1 MTTGDVR
8 ALTVRAAAKINLH
21 LGVGAV
27 RADGYHP
34 IDTVFHA
41 VSLFDDVTAS
51 TGEPGAGP
59 TMSLDASDH
68 VDIAGVPLDSRNLV
82 LAAATRLGREQQRDA
97 DVRVA
102 VHKSIPVAGGLAGG
116 SADAA
121 ATLVAL
127 DRLWGLELEDQD
139 LLRVAADLG
148 SDVPFAL
155 LGGTARGTGRGE
167 VLQRVDDRS
176 TWWWVLVTSTEG
188 LSTPAVY
195 RRFDDLFPTA
205 PARPTP
211 ADRVERAVHSGEP
224 VQLARVLHND
234 LEPAAFDLRPGLA
247 DLVARGEAAGALRG
261 MVSGS
266 GPTCAF
272 LCADADAA
280 RAVCAELRA
289 TEDEQSPDHRRGG
302 TVLVTTGPAPGV
314 HQVAYER
321 R

>member
-1 MTTGDVR
+1 MTAGDVR
-8 ALTVRAAAKINLH
+8 TLTVRAAAKINLH

-41 VSLFDDVTAS
+41 VSLFDDVSARSGT
-51 TGEPGAGP
+51 EGAGP
-59 TMSLDASDH
+59 VLDVEGSDH
-68 VDIAGVPLDSRNLV
+68 VDLTEVPLDSRNLV
-82 LAAATRLGREQQRDA
+82 HAAATRLAREERRSP
-97 DVRVA
+97 DVRIG

-139 LLRVAADLG
+139 LLRVAAELG

-155 LGGTARGTGRGE
+155 LGGTARGTGRGD

-176 TWWWVLVTSTEG
+176 TWWWVLVTSPQG

-195 RRFDDLFPTA
+195 RRFDELFPTA
-205 PARPTP
+205 PARPTSGD
-211 ADRVERAVHSGEP
+211 AVERAVHSGDP
-224 VQLARVLHND
+224 VRLARVLHND

-247 DLVARGEAAGALRG
+247 DLVSRGEAAGALKG

-272 LCADADAA
+272 LCADAEAA
-280 RAVCAELRA
+280 RAVCAELRE
-289 TEDEQSPDHRRGG
+289 TERERSAADARRR

>member
-8 ALTVRAAAKINLH
+8 TLTVRAAAKINLH

-41 VSLFDDVTAS
+41 VSLFDDVTAA
-51 TGEPGAGP
+51 TGEPGSGP
-59 TMSLDASDH
+59 VLTLDGSDH
-68 VDIAGVPLDSRNLV
+68 VDLVDVPFDRRNLV
-82 LAAATRLGREQQRDA
+82 HAAATRLAREQQRA
-97 DVRVA
+97 PDVRVA

-127 DRLWGLELEDQD
+127 DRLWGLDLEDQD

-176 TWWWVLVTSTEG
+176 TWWWVLVTSTHG

-195 RRFDDLFPTA
+195 RRFDELFPTA

-211 ADRVERAVHSGEP
+211 ADRVERAIHSGDP

-247 DLVARGEAAGALRG
+247 ELVSRGEAAGALRG

-280 RAVCAELRA
+280 RAVCSELRE
-289 TEDEQSPDHRRGG
+289 TEPARAGDLGADGA
-302 TVLVTTGPAPGV
+302 VLVTTGPAPGV

>member
-8 ALTVRAAAKINLH
+8 TLTVRAAAKINLH

-27 RADGYHP
+27 RADGFHP

-41 VSLFDDVTAS
+41 VSLFDDVTAGS
-51 TGEPGAGP
+51 GASGTGPV
-59 TMSLDASDH
+59 LDVEGSDH
-68 VDIAGVPLDSRNLV
+68 VDLAEVPRDRRNLV
-82 LAAATRLGREQQRDA
+82 HAAATRLGREQQRA
-97 DVRVA
+97 PDVRLA

-127 DRLWGLELEDQD
+127 DRLWGLELGDQD
-139 LLRVAADLG
+139 LLRVAAELG

-167 VLQRVDDRS
+167 VLQRIDDKA
-176 TWWWVLVTSTEG
+176 TWWWVLVTSPEG

-205 PARPTP
+205 PTRPTSG
-211 ADRVERAVHSGEP
+211 DDVERAVRSGDP
-224 VQLARVLHND
+224 VRLARVLHND
-234 LEPAAFDLRPGLA
+234 LEPAAFDLRPGLSA
-247 DLVARGEAAGALRG
+247 LVARGEAAGALRG

-280 RAVCAELRA
+280 RAVCAELRE
-289 TEDEQSPDHRRGG
+289 TEAEGSDPEAGRR